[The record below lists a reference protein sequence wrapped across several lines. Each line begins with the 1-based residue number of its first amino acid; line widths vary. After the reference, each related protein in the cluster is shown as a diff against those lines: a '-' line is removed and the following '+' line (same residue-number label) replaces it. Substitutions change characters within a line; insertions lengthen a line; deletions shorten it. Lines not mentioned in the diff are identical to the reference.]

1 MTQAFNLSQL
11 GNRVNTSGQIDAG
24 SGLTGT
30 LPIANGGTGTTSTT
44 FTNLTTNVTGTLP
57 TGNGGTGL
65 TSTPTSGQID
75 IGNNTGFT
83 RTTLTQGANVTITNG
98 SGSITIA
105 AAGNVVVD
113 TNTSSGATTYTVGT
127 TILVISNPTGGG
139 GLFDL
144 NSAQTIYTDGTYF
157 STQNIGS
164 SLTGTWRCRG
174 NSFQFSAGEDTYKYL
189 YSFQRTA

>member
-24 SGLTGT
+24 SSLTGT
-30 LPIANGGTGTTSTT
+30 VPIANGGTGTTSTT

-57 TGNGGTGL
+57 IGNGGTGL
-65 TSTPTSGQID
+65 TATPTSGQID

-105 AAGNVVVD
+105 AAGNMVVD

-127 TILVISNPTGGG
+127 TILVKSNTSSDSPIS
-139 GLFDL
+139 L
-144 NSAQTIYTDGTYF
+144 NSAQTIYQDGTYF

-174 NSFQFSAGEDTYKYL
+174 NSFPFSAGEGVDKYL
-189 YSFQRTA
+189 YLFQRTA

>member
-57 TGNGGTGL
+57 IGNGGTGL
-65 TSTPTSGQID
+65 TATPTSGQID

-105 AAGNVVVD
+105 AAGNMVVD
-113 TNTSSGATTYTVGT
+113 TNTSSGATTYTIGT
-127 TILVISNPTGGG
+127 TIMVKGGPV
-139 GLFDL
+139 DQ
-144 NSAQTIYTDGTYF
+144 NSAQTIYTNGTDF
-157 STQNIGS
+157 SLGNIGS
-164 SLTGTWRCRG
+164 TLTGTWRCRG
-174 NSFQFSAGEDTYKYL
+174 VAWYSHFGEDDDRYTSL
-189 YSFQRTA
+189 FQRTA

>member
-11 GNRVNTSGQIDAG
+11 ANRVNSSGQIDAG

-105 AAGNVVVD
+105 AAGNMVVD

-127 TILVISNPTGGG
+127 TIFARSADGGTGF
-139 GLFDL
+139 LDL
-144 NSAQTIYTDGTYF
+144 NSAQTIYTDGTTF
-157 STQNIGS
+157 STANIGS

-174 NSFQFSAGEDTYKYL
+174 NSFQFGTGSEDVYKYL
-189 YSFQRTA
+189 YLFQRTA

>member
-24 SGLTGT
+24 SAITGT
-30 LPIANGGTGTTSTT
+30 VPIANGGTASSSTAYC
-44 FTNLTTNVTGTLP
+44 NLTTNVNGTLP
-57 TGNGGTGL
+57 FGNGGTGL
-65 TSTPTSGQID
+65 TSTPANGQID
-75 IGNNTGFT
+75 IGTGSGFN
-83 RTTLTQGANVTITNG
+83 RTTITAGANVTVTNA

-105 AAGNVVVD
+105 SAGNMVVD

-127 TILVISNPTGGG
+127 TIFARSADGGTGF
-139 GLFDL
+139 LDL

-174 NSFQFSAGEDTYKYL
+174 NSFQFGAGEDIYKYL